1 MINYQNSLF
10 TNYPEFQRKYFP
22 SMPLSEGMTIT
33 KLRIHGARV
42 VRSVGLM
49 VDHVKSG
56 NDEELI
62 RTIKEVCTAYSI
74 KLVYFI

>member
-1 MINYQNSLF
+1 
-10 TNYPEFQRKYFP
+10 
-22 SMPLSEGMTIT
+22 MPLSEGMTIT

-42 VRSVGLM
+42 VRSVGVM

-56 NDEELI
+56 NDEELL
-62 RTIKEVCTAYSI
+62 RTIKEVCITRSI